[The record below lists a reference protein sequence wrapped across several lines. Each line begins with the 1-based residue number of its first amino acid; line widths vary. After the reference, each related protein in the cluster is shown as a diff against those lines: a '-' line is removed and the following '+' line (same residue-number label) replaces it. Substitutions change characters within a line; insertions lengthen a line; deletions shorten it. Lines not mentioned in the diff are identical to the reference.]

1 MSSPRHFNHI
11 MTGIVVGAAG
21 FATLF
26 ALLTQYHENQ
36 RIAPRFQPDTTY
48 VRVQLE
54 PVMIT
59 TTGGTLWQ
67 IGVVV
72 EYEGDT

>member
-1 MSSPRHFNHI
+1 MKFRDLVTI
-11 MTGIVVGAAG
+11 IIVSCAV
-21 FATLF
+21 
-26 ALLTQYHENQ
+26 LLTLYGLVLQHHENQ
-36 RIAPRFQPDTTY
+36 RIAPHIQPDTTY

-72 EYEGDT
+72 EYEGDI